1 MGKFSKNELRIHL
14 ICWLCYIF
22 VEVVLAGIVSGKFNN
37 FFFYTLFY
45 LVNIGVFYFHSLWVM
60 PLLFRNSKNRIMHFL
75 LGVVLAYVLYLIGA
89 TLANLLLGVMEL
101 RPLPLDI
108 TKRYIGVTVSRA
120 SLFIMFGSGYF
131 YLNRHLE
138 RKDIELQQL
147 REIEG
152 LKYRLVIA
160 EKDFLRAQIN
170 PHLLFN
176 TLTFI
181 RNASKNNPDNVA
193 VAIAGLTELMEYA
206 LEDSKS
212 EVVPLAREIAQMEN
226 LIKLNRLRFEHLL
239 NLNYTKNIQNGSATI
254 LPIVLLTLVEN
265 MFKHGIMNDPA
276 HPAVIEISSIG
287 PEIHFTTSN
296 LAKVTNKVSRHQ
308 SGLRNIKARL
318 EHAYP
323 KNYEFNYG
331 LNGNYFQAQ
340 LKIAGL

>member
-22 VEVVLAGIVSGKFNN
+22 VEVVLAGIVSEKFNN
-37 FFFYTLFY
+37 FFFYVLFY
-45 LVNIGVFYFHSLWVM
+45 LVNIAIFYFHSLWVM
-60 PLLFRNSKNRIMHFL
+60 PLLYQNSKNKIIHFL
-75 LGVVLAYVLYLIGA
+75 LGLLLAYTLYLIGA
-89 TLANLLLGVMEL
+89 ALANLLLGVMEL

-120 SLFIMFGSGYF
+120 SLFIMFASGYF

-152 LKYRLVIA
+152 LKYQLVIA

-181 RNASKNNPDNVA
+181 RNAAKNNPENVA
-193 VAIAGLTELMEYA
+193 VAIVALTELMEYA

-212 EVVPLAREIAQMEN
+212 EFIPLAREITQMEN

-239 NLNYTKNIQNGSATI
+239 NLNYTKDIQNGSATI

-276 HPAVIEISSIG
+276 HPAIIEVISTDSEIR
-287 PEIHFTTSN
+287 FTTSN
-296 LAKVTNKVSRHQ
+296 LAKTTNKVAGLQ

-318 EHAYP
+318 DHAYP

-331 LNGNYFQAQ
+331 MNGNYFQAQ
-340 LKIAGL
+340 LKITGL

>member
-14 ICWLCYIF
+14 ICWLAYIF
-22 VEVVLAGIVSGKFNN
+22 IEVVLAGIVSGKFNN
-37 FFFYTLFY
+37 FFFYALFY
-45 LVNIGVFYFHSLWVM
+45 LVNIGIFYFHSLWVM
-60 PLLFRNSKNRIMHFL
+60 PLLYKNSKNRIIHFL
-75 LGVVLAYVLYLIGA
+75 LGVFLAYGLYLIGA
-89 TLANLLLGVMEL
+89 TLANLLLGAMGL
-101 RPLPLDI
+101 RVSPLEI
-108 TKRYIGVTVSRA
+108 TVRYIGVTVSRA
-120 SLFIMFGSGYF
+120 SLFIMFASGYF

-138 RKDIELQQL
+138 RKDIEMQQL

-152 LKYRLVIA
+152 LKYQLVIA

-181 RNASKNNPDNVA
+181 RNASKNNPENVA
-193 VAIAGLTELMEYA
+193 VAIAALTELMEYA

-212 EVVPLAREIAQMEN
+212 ELVPLAREIAQMEN

-239 NLNYTKNIQNGSATI
+239 NLNYTKDIQNGGAMI

-265 MFKHGIMNDPA
+265 MFKHGILNDPA
-276 HPAVIEISSIG
+276 HPAAIEVSSIG
-287 PEIHFTTSN
+287 SEILFMTSN
-296 LAKVTNKVSRHQ
+296 LARTTNKIAGQQ
-308 SGLRNIKARL
+308 SGLRNIEARL

-331 LNGNYFQAQ
+331 LNENYFQAQ
-340 LKIAGL
+340 LKITGF

>member
-14 ICWLCYIF
+14 ICWLAYIF
-22 VEVVLAGIVSGKFNN
+22 IEVVLAGIVSEKFNN
-37 FFFYTLFY
+37 FFFYALFY
-45 LVNIGVFYFHSLWVM
+45 LVNIGIFYFHSLWVM
-60 PLLFRNSKNRIMHFL
+60 PLLYKNSKNRIVHFL
-75 LGVVLAYVLYLIGA
+75 LGVFLAYGLYFIGA
-89 TLANLLLGVMEL
+89 TLANLLLGGMGL
-101 RPLPLDI
+101 RTSPLEI
-108 TKRYIGVTVSRA
+108 TLRYIGITVSRA
-120 SLFIMFGSGYF
+120 SFFIMFASGYF

-138 RKDIELQQL
+138 RKDIEMQQL

-152 LKYRLVIA
+152 LKYQLVIA

-193 VAIAGLTELMEYA
+193 VAIAALTELMEYA

-212 EVVPLAREIAQMEN
+212 ELVPLVREIAQMEN

-239 NLNYTKNIQNGSATI
+239 NLNYTKDVQNGGAMI

-276 HPAVIEISSIG
+276 HPAVIEVSSIG
-287 PEIHFTTSN
+287 SEIRFRTSN
-296 LAKVTNKVSRHQ
+296 LAKATNKIAGQQ
-308 SGLRNIKARL
+308 SGLRNVKARL

-323 KNYEFNYG
+323 NNYEFNYG
-331 LNGNYFQAQ
+331 QNENYFQAQ
-340 LKIAGL
+340 LKITGI

>member
-1 MGKFSKNELRIHL
+1 
-14 ICWLCYIF
+14 
-22 VEVVLAGIVSGKFNN
+22 
-37 FFFYTLFY
+37 
-45 LVNIGVFYFHSLWVM
+45 
-60 PLLFRNSKNRIMHFL
+60 
-75 LGVVLAYVLYLIGA
+75 
-89 TLANLLLGVMEL
+89 
-101 RPLPLDI
+101 
-108 TKRYIGVTVSRA
+108 
-120 SLFIMFGSGYF
+120 MFASGYF

-152 LKYRLVIA
+152 LKYQLVIA

-181 RNASKNNPDNVA
+181 RNAAKNNPENVA
-193 VAIAGLTELMEYA
+193 VAIVALTELMEYA

-212 EVVPLAREIAQMEN
+212 EFIPLAREITQMEN

-239 NLNYTKNIQNGSATI
+239 NLNYTKDIQNGSATI

-276 HPAVIEISSIG
+276 HPAIIEVISTDSEIR
-287 PEIHFTTSN
+287 FTTSN
-296 LAKVTNKVSRHQ
+296 LAKTTNKVAGLQ

-318 EHAYP
+318 DHAYP

-331 LNGNYFQAQ
+331 MNGNYFQAQ
-340 LKIAGL
+340 LKITGL

>member
-1 MGKFSKNELRIHL
+1 MRNFSKNELRIHL
-14 ICWLCYIF
+14 ICWLAYIF
-22 VEVVLAGIVSGKFNN
+22 IEVVLSGIISEKFNN
-37 FFFYTLFY
+37 FFFYALFY
-45 LVNIGVFYFHSLWVM
+45 LVNIGIFYFHSLWVM
-60 PLLFRNSKNRIMHFL
+60 PLLYKNSKNRVIHFL
-75 LGVVLAYVLYLIGA
+75 IGVVLAYALYLIGA
-89 TLANLLLGVMEL
+89 TLANLLLGGMGL
-101 RPLPLDI
+101 RTSPLEI
-108 TKRYIGVTVSRA
+108 TLRYIGITVSRA
-120 SLFIMFGSGYF
+120 SFFIMFASGYF

-138 RKDIELQQL
+138 RKDIEMQQL

-152 LKYRLVIA
+152 LKYQLVIA

-193 VAIAGLTELMEYA
+193 VAIAALTELMEYA

-212 EVVPLAREIAQMEN
+212 ELVPLVREIAQMEN

-239 NLNYTKNIQNGSATI
+239 NLNYTKDVQNGGAMI

-276 HPAVIEISSIG
+276 HPAVIEVSSIG
-287 PEIHFTTSN
+287 SEIRFRTSN
-296 LAKVTNKVSRHQ
+296 LAKATNKIAGQQ
-308 SGLRNIKARL
+308 SGLRNVKARL

-323 KNYEFNYG
+323 NNYEFNYG
-331 LNGNYFQAQ
+331 QNENYFQAQ
-340 LKIAGL
+340 LKITGI

>member
-1 MGKFSKNELRIHL
+1 MEKFSKNELRIHL
-14 ICWLCYIF
+14 ICWLAYIF
-22 VEVVLAGIVSGKFNN
+22 VEVVLAGIVSEKFNN
-37 FFFYTLFY
+37 FFFYVLFY
-45 LVNIGVFYFHSLWVM
+45 LVNIAIFYFHSLWVM
-60 PLLFRNSKNRIMHFL
+60 PLLYQNSKNKIIHFL
-75 LGVVLAYVLYLIGA
+75 LGLVLAYTFYLIGA
-89 TLANLLLGVMEL
+89 TLANLLLGAMGL

-108 TKRYIGVTVSRA
+108 TVRYISVTVSRA
-120 SLFIMFGSGYF
+120 SLFIMFASGYF

-152 LKYRLVIA
+152 LKYQLVIA

-181 RNASKNNPDNVA
+181 RHASKNNPENVT
-193 VAIAGLTELMEYA
+193 VAIAALTHLMEYA

-212 EVVPLAREIAQMEN
+212 EVVPLAMEIEQMEN

-239 NLNYTKNIQNGSATI
+239 NLKYTKDIQNGVSTI

-265 MFKHGIMNDPA
+265 MFKHGIMNNPA

-287 PEIHFTTSN
+287 PEIRFRTSN
-296 LAKVTNKVSRHQ
+296 LIKTNNSITGHQ

-318 EHAYP
+318 EYAYQN
-323 KNYEFNYG
+323 NYEFNYS
-331 LNGNYFQAQ
+331 LNENYFQVQ
-340 LKIAGL
+340 LKIMKR